1 LSDLHAAVGRAIE
14 QGTGLHAFRKNFN
27 ALVTKHGWTG
37 WAGEGSKA
45 GHAWRT
51 KVIYQTNMSTSYAAG
66 RWQQLN
72 NPELQKALPYWQYKH
87 NDSVVH
93 PRPLHVSWDGLTLPP
108 DHAFWNAHF
117 PPNGWG
123 CHCRVV
129 PVSKAKFMQAIADGR
144 GPANAPAAGDT
155 SGIDSGFD
163 YAPGARVDTSYRQV
177 VQDKLINY
185 PPAITKAL
193 TRDVNRYL
201 NAHEAVPEFVRRV
214 LADKS
219 VTEPLWLGF
228 VENDAALTQV
238 LQRDVRGYLMTI
250 KADVPRHVED
260 SHGHDGGTQRPAQP
274 EDYRQLVSILNEADS
289 LRPGALS
296 RHKQPTVVA
305 IKAIAGEIFRAVFEL
320 QPGKNNRALSLLSF
334 VIKAGGG

>member
-1 LSDLHAAVGRAIE
+1 VAGAQSADLLSDLHAAVGRAIE

-129 PVSKAKFMQAIADGR
+129 PVSKAK
-144 GPANAPAAGDT
+144 
-155 SGIDSGFD
+155 
-163 YAPGARVDTSYRQV
+163 
-177 VQDKLINY
+177 
-185 PPAITKAL
+185 
-193 TRDVNRYL
+193 
-201 NAHEAVPEFVRRV
+201 
-214 LADKS
+214 
-219 VTEPLWLGF
+219 
-228 VENDAALTQV
+228 
-238 LQRDVRGYLMTI
+238 
-250 KADVPRHVED
+250 
-260 SHGHDGGTQRPAQP
+260 
-274 EDYRQLVSILNEADS
+274 
-289 LRPGALS
+289 S
-296 RHKQPTVVA
+296 RT
-305 IKAIAGEIFRAVFEL
+305 
-320 QPGKNNRALSLLSF
+320 N
-334 VIKAGGG
+334 